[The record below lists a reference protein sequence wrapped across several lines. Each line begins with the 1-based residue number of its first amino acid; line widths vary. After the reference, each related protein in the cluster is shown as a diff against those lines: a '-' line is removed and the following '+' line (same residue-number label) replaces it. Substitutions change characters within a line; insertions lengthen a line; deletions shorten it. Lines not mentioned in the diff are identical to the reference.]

1 MRIGLIYVSVA
12 SLADVLHLPPEID
25 VVAVHVDP
33 QRDSLVLKVVGD
45 GLPAACQR
53 PKDSSATITEV
64 WPVYHRDSDGR
75 IELVELG

>member
-12 SLADVLHLPPEID
+12 SLADVLHLPPDID

-33 QRDSLVLKVVGD
+33 QRDSLVVKVTGN
-45 GLPAACQR
+45 GLPISCERPADSTAVVTEIRPIYRRAA
-53 PKDSSATITEV
+53 
-64 WPVYHRDSDGR
+64 DGH